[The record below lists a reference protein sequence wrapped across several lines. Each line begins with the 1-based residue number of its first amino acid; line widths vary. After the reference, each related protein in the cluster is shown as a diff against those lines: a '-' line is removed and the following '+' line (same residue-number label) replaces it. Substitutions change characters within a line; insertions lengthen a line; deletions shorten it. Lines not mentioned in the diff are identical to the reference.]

1 MPSQS
6 DPTQPL
12 DSVFDDQADLS
23 ALRGAKLADVGGPI
37 RMRDLIPIN
46 IERASLSSAEI
57 THHCQSDP
65 TAAVDVR
72 APILDLQAAGGTP
85 PLVTPATN
93 ARDVY
98 AYKTRDG
105 TWFDSPAGRGSS

>member
-12 DSVFDDQADLS
+12 DSVFADQADLS
-23 ALRGAKLADVGGPI
+23 ALRGAKLADVVGAN
-37 RMRDLIPIN
+37 RMRDLIPIH
-46 IERASLSSAEI
+46 IERASLSGAEI
-57 THHCQSDP
+57 PHYCQSDP

-72 APILDLQAAGGTP
+72 APILELQAAGGTS

-93 ARDVY
+93 AVDVY

-105 TWFDSPAGRGSS
+105 TWFDSPAGRGFS